1 MAGIT
6 AFLTDHVISERVL
19 DGRVEAFSCKRAG
32 EDKKLM
38 KKLEQ
43 QYNEEIATSPCSFD
57 SPLGALSDSS
67 SRRLLIDLIST
78 LNASFPDY
86 DFSSLRPDQFTKELG
101 FDFVLRSINRHLAE
115 FTQPFLDELWAA
127 IEDSVVLNECDVYSY
142 VPDLDSDPF
151 SSDGILW
158 SFNYFFFNKN
168 LKRIVYFTCVARP
181 YERHDF
187 YRIEDDE
194 CDPLFDDEPVIAERV
209 GSERRLRFQSHRTP
223 NNGSFADDDYDHAD
237 DDMDDDDL

>member
-6 AFLTDHVISERVL
+6 AFLTNRVISERVL

-43 QYNEEIATSPCSFD
+43 QYNDEIATSPCSFD
-57 SPLGALSDSS
+57 SPLGALSDPE

-86 DFSSLRPDQFTKELG
+86 DFSSLRPDQFTKEISPE
-101 FDFVLRSINRHLAE
+101 VVSRSINRDLAE
-115 FTQPFLDELWAA
+115 FTQPFLDEVWAA
-127 IEDSVVLNECDVYSY
+127 IEDSVVLHECEVYSY

-151 SSDGILW
+151 STDGILW
-158 SFNYFFFNKN
+158 SFNFFFFNKS

-181 YERHDF
+181 HRPGDDDF

-194 CDPLFDDEPVIAERV
+194 YDPLFFDDDPVAGVPR
-209 GSERRLRFQSHRTP
+209 GDRHLPRGRSR
-223 NNGSFADDDYDHAD
+223 NNTSFADDDYDHGD
-237 DDMDDDDL
+237 DDMDDDD